1 MSVNYDKTTYNL
13 VVSLKL
19 DNENAISDVY
29 ANFDNFT
36 QDEKYIALEIVDSL
50 QIINEEFSKYIAVYN
65 SIVQDDKRT
74 DEYIVSMGD
83 TIFSIAQ
90 KMTGDYNNWKEIMR
104 FNKLSDVYLEI
115 GSVIL
120 IPQNL

>member
-1 MSVNYDKTTYNL
+1 MAVVYDKTSYNT

-19 DNENAISDVY
+19 QNENAISDIY

-50 QIINEEFSKYIAVYN
+50 QVINEEFNKYIAVYN

-104 FNKLSDVYLEI
+104 FNKLNDINIEI

-120 IPQNL
+120 IPQSL